1 MKKHS
6 YQFRIFEPALIL
18 RHLQK
23 LFKVK
28 PDASGQPKALV
39 INIRKGTDEALKKS
53 EKAARFE
60 QKGPNFS
67 QNSTNHNQFNP
78 DADVKRNREILKLL
92 LRRKQMGHFVH
103 QVFLN
108 AVSFGL
114 SFINSVCIVL
124 FKVMRY

>member
-6 YQFRIFEPALIL
+6 YKYQLRVFEPTLIL
-18 RHLQK
+18 NHLQK

-28 PDASGQPKALV
+28 PDVLGQPKALV
-39 INIRKGTDEALKKS
+39 INRGAVTDDALKKS
-53 EKAARFE
+53 DKTARFE
-60 QKGPNFS
+60 KKNPNFS
-67 QNSTNHNQFNP
+67 QNFINHNQFNP

-114 SFINSVCIVL
+114 LFINSVFIVSIS
-124 FKVMRY
+124 R

>member
-1 MKKHS
+1 M
-6 YQFRIFEPALIL
+6 
-18 RHLQK
+18 
-23 LFKVK
+23 FKVN
-28 PDASGQPKALV
+28 PDALGQPKALV
-39 INIRKGTDEALKKS
+39 IKIGTGTDDALKKS

-60 QKGPNFS
+60 QKNLNFS
-67 QNSTNHNQFNP
+67 QNFINHNQLNP

-114 SFINSVCIVL
+114 SFINSVFTVMFL
-124 FKVMRY
+124 YKVMRY